1 MDLNATLDIIIK
13 DLEETRNI
21 IDDLK
26 NFEGVPVLQIEL
38 AKSKCKSA
46 AEMISLL
53 KNIPLNKI
61 SNNTEKEGKPTLKTV
76 ISQTSPPATP
86 VKELQKPHK
95 QEVQEEIEKEMPGPE
110 KTITESAIIADQ
122 FANIPESYNDTI
134 GSLKREDDISEM
146 LKSKPVSSLTEAIG
160 INDKFLFIREIF
172 NGDHDLYN
180 SAIIR
185 LDAAG
190 NLSDAN
196 DLISGFAGG
205 NADSEAVKQL
215 LDLIKRKFPSNE

>member
-76 ISQTSPPATP
+76 ISQASPPAAP
-86 VKELQKPHK
+86 VKEPQKPHK
-95 QEVQEEIEKEMPGPE
+95 QEVQEGIEKEMPVPE

-122 FANIPESYNDTI
+122 FDNMPESYNDTI
-134 GSLKREDDISEM
+134 GSLKHEDDISEM
-146 LKSKPVSSLTEAIG
+146 LKLKPVSSLTEAIG

-190 NLSDAN
+190 NLSEAN